1 MTNRSTPVPRRR
13 AFPDI
18 TDDFALD
25 ELIYD
30 EADVDPPYL
39 EMSAPEPEHDPD
51 NLLPGYPSQ
60 DAPPPSP
67 LDLPEP

>member
-1 MTNRSTPVPRRR
+1 MTERKTPVPRRR

-30 EADVDPPYL
+30 ETDVDAPYP
-39 EMSAPEPEHDPD
+39 EMATPDQEHHPD
-51 NLLPGYPSQ
+51 SWLPAYPAK
-60 DAPPPSP
+60 DEPPPSP
-67 LDLPEP
+67 LDVPEP

>member
-1 MTNRSTPVPRRR
+1 MARRTTPIPRRR

-30 EADVDPPYL
+30 QEDVDPPN
-39 EMSAPEPEHDPD
+39 PEGTTPDQEHHPDTWQPQDPNGD
-51 NLLPGYPSQ
+51 N
-60 DAPPPSP
+60 PPPSP
-67 LDLPEP
+67 LDYPEP